1 MKVVTTVTVFSILLK
16 LQTYPRKALI
26 RVLNNYDTATKTALV
41 TPPTDPVANKVY
53 YEGIKILLDKKIVT
67 RVAKMTYTLHESIQ
81 LENDNGN

>member
-1 MKVVTTVTVFSILLK
+1 MKVTATLTVFSILLK
-16 LQTYPRKALI
+16 LQTYPKKALI
-26 RVLNNYDTATKTALV
+26 RVLENYNTDTKTAV
-41 TPPTDPVANKVY
+41 VPPPTDPVANKVY